1 VTQSEKLPFCSHLRK
16 RSAVARGAHENDHK
30 KDVDGTYLSK
40 LSVVMKLLDERQ
52 TSSAPSSDVV
62 STELGELAPP

>member
-1 VTQSEKLPFCSHLRK
+1 MGGGTRFMTSTQLY
-16 RSAVARGAHENDHK
+16 ARGAHENDHK

>member
-1 VTQSEKLPFCSHLRK
+1 MTSTRLY
-16 RSAVARGAHENDHK
+16 ARGAHENDHM

-52 TSSAPSSDVV
+52 TSSAPPSDVV
-62 STELGELAPP
+62 STELGELAPPQQRFRAGLLT